1 MGYGVYWRTGAFLSS
16 KNSHLNKELSI
27 NEGSEVIGYLYVGSP
42 DIKGKEIPS
51 LNKDDYV
58 KYWD

>member
-1 MGYGVYWRTGAFLSS
+1 MEHWRTGAFLSS

-42 DIKGKEIPS
+42 DIKGKDIPS